1 MYKGQI
7 STKVILNKSK
17 SKENEH
23 GMSPPAKRAK
33 TIQSLTMIL
42 YKIANL
48 NGSFLWNQVCFKKV
62 SAGLC
67 ALNVKRPL
75 SSIDYTLHIE
85 NLSLK
90 YYV

>member
-1 MYKGQI
+1 M
-7 STKVILNKSK
+7 
-17 SKENEH
+17 
-23 GMSPPAKRAK
+23 M
-33 TIQSLTMIL
+33 L
-42 YKIANL
+42 YKIADL
-48 NGSFLWNQVCFKKV
+48 NGSFLCNQVYFKKL

-75 SSIDYTLHIE
+75 SSIEYTLHIE